1 MYGLHISDETYK
13 RFADILDY
21 MNKLE
26 REYKQLYNLDDEKSV
41 EDREWVWAKITG
53 AKYMFD
59 MLNNRPEL
67 HLVLDDEDNFTWKF
81 QIDLSAFKHVIL
93 PNRVEEDS

>member
-13 RFADILDY
+13 RFADIQDY

-26 REYKQLYNLDDEKSV
+26 REYRQLYDLGDEKSV
-41 EDREWVWAKITG
+41 EDRELISAQILS
-53 AKYMFD
+53 ARDMFN

-67 HLVLDDEDNFTWKF
+67 HLVFDDENGFVWKI
-81 QIDLSAFKHVIL
+81 QIDLFAFEHAI
-93 PNRVEEDS
+93 EDS